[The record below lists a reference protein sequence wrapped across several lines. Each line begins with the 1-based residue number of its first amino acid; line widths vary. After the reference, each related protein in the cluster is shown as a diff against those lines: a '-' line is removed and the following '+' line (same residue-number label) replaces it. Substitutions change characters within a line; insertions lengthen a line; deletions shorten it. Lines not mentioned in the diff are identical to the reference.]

1 MTHDEELQL
10 SVINALHANPLIDPR
25 HIGVAVNEK
34 VVTLTGVVPGYYQ
47 KVQAEKTALQV
58 PGIRGLAQELDVKL
72 AKEHDRSD
80 TQLAESAAEHILW
93 DMAVPA
99 GISVTTEGGWLNLS
113 GTVQWPYQR
122 LAAEHAVHR
131 LYGLKGIMN
140 HVVVKQEATL
150 EHIKTQIEDTLKL
163 AAQREADRID
173 VRVNDG
179 VVTLRGVV
187 QGWSEKNDAVRAA
200 WATPGVSKVDNFLE
214 VGV

>member
-10 SVINALHANPLIDPR
+10 SVMNALHANPLIDPR

-47 KVQAEKTALQV
+47 KLQAEKTALHV
-58 PGIRGLAQELDVKL
+58 PGIRGLAQ
-72 AKEHDRSD
+72 EHDRSD
-80 TQLAESAAEHILW
+80 TQLAEAAAEHLLW

-99 GISVTTEGGWLNLS
+99 GISAKTEDGWLTLT

-122 LAAEHAVHR
+122 MAAEHAVHR
-131 LYGLKGIMN
+131 LYGLKGIFN

-150 EHIKTQIEDTLKL
+150 AHIKTQIEDTLKQ

>member
-1 MTHDEELQL
+1 
-10 SVINALHANPLIDPR
+10 
-25 HIGVAVNEK
+25 
-34 VVTLTGVVPGYYQ
+34 
-47 KVQAEKTALQV
+47 
-58 PGIRGLAQELDVKL
+58 
-72 AKEHDRSD
+72 
-80 TQLAESAAEHILW
+80 
-93 DMAVPA
+93 
-99 GISVTTEGGWLNLS
+99 
-113 GTVQWPYQR
+113 
-122 LAAEHAVHR
+122 
-131 LYGLKGIMN
+131 MN

-200 WATPGVSKVDNFLE
+200 WATTGVSKVDNFLE

>member
-1 MTHDEELQL
+1 
-10 SVINALHANPLIDPR
+10 
-25 HIGVAVNEK
+25 VAVNEK

-72 AKEHDRSD
+72 AKEHDRGD

-99 GISVTTEGGWLNLS
+99 GISVTTEGGWLTLS